1 MSDNSEWEKQLL
13 RLRNDSTITFNFGSM
28 ISVTISGIEIVFYNC
43 PSRNTGADA
52 FSIRINGQSHI
63 AAVGTANGVSSC
75 DHLKNLFLQLL
86 NFSIIPNKKKTQC

>member
-1 MSDNSEWEKQLL
+1 M
-13 RLRNDSTITFNFGSM
+13 
-28 ISVTISGIEIVFYNC
+28 FYNC
-43 PSRNTGADA
+43 PFRNTGADA

-86 NFSIIPNKKKTQC
+86 NFSIIPNKKKLSVRLRHLKQQLHAKICYTYQEINYKSGGNCTQM